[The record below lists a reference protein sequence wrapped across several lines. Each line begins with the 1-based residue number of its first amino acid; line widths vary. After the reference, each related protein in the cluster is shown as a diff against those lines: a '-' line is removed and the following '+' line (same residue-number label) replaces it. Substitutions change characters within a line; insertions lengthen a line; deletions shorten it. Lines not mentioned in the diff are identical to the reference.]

1 MLRNLVVVSRILA
14 EQMKTRAYMDIYEG
28 DTPHDQTCQTNHS
41 KRGLDE
47 SPPST
52 DLRPQKIA
60 RKSLAQDKL
69 EVVNTS
75 NTTTMEELLMQ
86 IM

>member
-1 MLRNLVVVSRILA
+1 
-14 EQMKTRAYMDIYEG
+14 MKTRAYMDIYEG
-28 DTPHDQTCQTNHS
+28 DTPHDQTCRTNHS

-47 SPPST
+47 SSPST
-52 DLRPQKIA
+52 DLHPQKIA
-60 RKSLAQDKL
+60 HKSLAQDKL